1 MDADDSP
8 AAVNALSRRMRAAAR
23 TPGTLV
29 VCLCADWC
37 GTCRDYRPVFD
48 RAADLHPSMRF
59 DWLDIED
66 DAELVGELDIETFPT
81 VLIAD
86 AEGVVF
92 FGPLLPQP
100 DHLLRLLGSIGASRP
115 PRK

>member
-1 MDADDSP
+1 VFEG
-8 AAVNALSRRMRAAAR
+8 AA
-23 TPGTLV
+23 G
-29 VCLCADWC
+29 
-37 GTCRDYRPVFD
+37 
-48 RAADLHPSMRF
+48 LHPSMRF
-59 DWLDIED
+59 DWLDVED

-92 FGPLLPQP
+92 FGPLLPQS
-100 DHLLRLLGSIGASRP
+100 DHLLRLLGSIGASRA